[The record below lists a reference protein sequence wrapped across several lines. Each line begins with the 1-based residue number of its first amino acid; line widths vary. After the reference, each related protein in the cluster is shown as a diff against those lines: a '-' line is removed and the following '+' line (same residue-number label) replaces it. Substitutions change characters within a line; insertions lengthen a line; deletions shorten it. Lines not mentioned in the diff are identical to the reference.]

1 MDKGDTQSESASP
14 DSSKKRLRSDILK
27 PGESFGNFR
36 VVKCISPGLLA
47 NYYHMQHVRDLR
59 DVTLCVF
66 HPRTIE
72 DPKCLKRFERLQAAL
87 KEINHEGIPR
97 IQDCVVMN
105 QRHCIFM
112 DAVKGQS
119 LSQYFAEHAKPGE
132 VGIDAE
138 DAGRILALLLGLLGY
153 AHAQGVDHRDLDTNL
168 IFMQSDGSIQ
178 VLGLGVKATLGSE
191 LFDSIVSASVCPL
204 GTNVAPERLN
214 SFDVMSPEYRQGI
227 AEDARVDVFASGYI
241 GYWLL
246 TGLKAD
252 LSNYKAPS
260 TIVDKLPEVWD
271 ALVETALKRH
281 RDERYQSCR
290 SALLALKETADE
302 LEPERA
308 GLIQR
313 QIDRVPVPKRIV
325 ARGKL
330 ATRIYRLAMIGL
342 VGLSLTGLVAS
353 FVHSIFS
360 EPLEIMQVVSVA
372 ADGESPNLRLNVT
385 PVGAQVRFVG
395 IDAVFKTRA
404 DGLDLVVQAGDYDLR
419 ITAPQYL
426 EQQLPVSVGNLALP
440 RINIELQSALQG
452 LQIQTQ
458 PGATI
463 ALLNEQNLEV
473 ELGATDVDGQFNLKR
488 GVLDEL
494 DRIVVRKVGY
504 LPATLEDLSGELVQV
519 VLVEM
524 PSSVTVRTQPSGA
537 RVLLNSIYVGRSPVT
552 IDASEGSG
560 NYIVA
565 VQSQGYRS
573 VSRRVNVES
582 GEHEVVDFGALIGRS
597 AELDFAVTFAGVPN
611 SAVSVLMGDL
621 AVELDGQR
629 LAYDSEA
636 LKAVL
641 EGTHTVRLLHPRY
654 VSALQTLKVE
664 DRVGQTLTYIMQ
676 PLPGKVELVM
686 PPELE
691 VEVRVAGVDVD
702 DLDGVV
708 SVAAN
713 QRVEVELRIKDY
725 LTMVRRFELKPNERI
740 TWKVEPVQIPGP
752 ELGVEWTMPYLALK
766 LCWIE
771 AGQFL
776 MGSPIQEVGRLPN
789 EGPQTT
795 VRFNQGFWIGKYE
808 VTQAQ
813 YSALMDQNPSSV
825 TRASLPVDNV
835 SWEDVRLYCQVLTNI
850 EREAGRLPDGYVYR
864 LPTEAEWE
872 YAARS
877 GSATPFAFGDRADVS
892 NGNFSGVYPVDV
904 EHQVSDSDHY
914 GTLPV
919 GSYSPN
925 NFGLHDTHGNLAEW
939 TLDRYNGR
947 LDGGSLVDPRPRDKG
962 RRVVV
967 RGGSWEDFAVRVRSA
982 ARDEVRGDTKSNA
995 IGFRLA
1001 LAPAF

>member
-1 MDKGDTQSESASP
+1 MDKGNTQSQSVSP
-14 DSSKKRLRSDILK
+14 NSSKERLKSRILK

-87 KEINHEGIPR
+87 QGINHEGIPR
-97 IQDCVVMN
+97 IQNCVLMN
-105 QRHCIFM
+105 QRHCIFI

-119 LSQYFAEHAKPGE
+119 LSQYFAEHAKPGA

-138 DAGRILALLLGLLGY
+138 DVTRILTLLLGLLSH
-153 AHAQGVDHRDLDTNL
+153 AHAQGVDHRDLDTDL
-168 IFMQSDGSIQ
+168 IFMQSDGSMQ
-178 VLGLGVKATLGSE
+178 LLGLGVKATLGSK
-191 LFDSIVSASVCPL
+191 LFDSVVSASVCPL
-204 GTNVAPERLN
+204 GANVAPARLN

-227 AEDARVDVFASGYI
+227 PEDARVDVFASGYI

-246 TGLKAD
+246 TGMKAD
-252 LSNYKAPS
+252 FSDYKAPS
-260 TIVDKLPEVWD
+260 TIVDELPQVWD
-271 ALVETALKRH
+271 GLMEAALKRN

-290 SALLALKETADE
+290 SVLLALKEIADK
-302 LEPERA
+302 LQPERA

-313 QIDRVPVPKRIV
+313 QIDRVIVPDEIV
-325 ARGKL
+325 ARGEL

-342 VGLSLTGLVAS
+342 VGLCLTGLLAS

-360 EPLEIMQVVSVA
+360 DTLVNKQVVSVA
-372 ADGESPNLRLNVT
+372 ADGEPPNLRLNVT

-395 IDAVFKTRA
+395 IDAVFDTRA
-404 DGLDLVVQAGDYDLR
+404 GGLDLVVQAGDYNLL

-426 EQQLPVSVGNLALP
+426 EQQLPMSIGNVALP
-440 RINIELQSALQG
+440 RIDIELQSVLQG
-452 LQIQTQ
+452 LQIQAE

-463 ALLNEQNLEV
+463 ALLDEEGLEV
-473 ELGATDVDGQFNLKR
+473 ELGTTDADGQFHLTR
-488 GVLDEL
+488 GVSDGL

-504 LPATLEDLSGELVQV
+504 LPAILEDLSGNLIQV
-519 VLVEM
+519 VLAEL

-537 RVLLNSIYVGRSPVT
+537 RVLLNSIFVGRSPVT

-565 VQSQGYRS
+565 VESQGHRTA
-573 VSRRVNVES
+573 SRRVTVES
-582 GEHEVVDFGALIGRS
+582 GEHEVIDFGALVDRS
-597 AELDFAVTFAGVPN
+597 AELDFALTFAGVPRSGA
-611 SAVSVLMGDL
+611 SALMSDL
-621 AVELDGQR
+621 TVELNGR
-629 LAYDSEA
+629 LLAYGSEA
-636 LKAVL
+636 LQAVS
-641 EGTHTVRLLHPRY
+641 EGTYAVRLLHPLY
-654 VSALQTLKVE
+654 TSALQTVKVE
-664 DRVGQTLTYIMQ
+664 DRVDQTLTYLMQ
-676 PLPGKVELVM
+676 PLPGQVELVI

-691 VEVRVAGVDVD
+691 VQVRVAGVDVD

-708 SVAAN
+708 PVAAN
-713 QRVEVELRIKDY
+713 QPVELELRIKNY
-725 LTMVRRFELKPNERI
+725 LTMVRRFNLKPNERI
-740 TWKVEPVQIPGP
+740 KWEVEPVQIPGP
-752 ELGVEWTMPYLALK
+752 EQGGEWTMPYLVLK

-776 MGSPIQEVGRLPN
+776 MGSPVQEVGRLPN
-789 EGPQTT
+789 EGPQTA

-813 YSALMDQNPSSV
+813 YAEVMDQNPSSV
-825 TRASLPVDNV
+825 TRGSLPVDNV

-850 EREAGRLPDGYVYR
+850 ERAAGRLPDGHVYR

-877 GSATPFAFGDRADVS
+877 GSVLPFAFGDQADVS
-892 NGNFSGVYPVDV
+892 NGNFSGAYPVDV
-904 EHQVSDSDHY
+904 EHQLSNTDHY
-914 GTLPV
+914 GPLPV
-919 GSYSPN
+919 GSYPPN
-925 NFGLHDTHGNLAEW
+925 DFGLHDAHGNLAEW

-947 LDGGSLVDPRPRDKG
+947 LSGGSRVDPRPREDG

-982 ARDEVRGDTKSNA
+982 ARDEIRDDTKSNA
-995 IGFRLA
+995 IGFRVA

>member
-1 MDKGDTQSESASP
+1 MDKRNTQSESASP
-14 DSSKKRLRSDILK
+14 DSSKERLNNRLLN

-36 VVKCISPGLLA
+36 VVKCISSSLLA

-72 DPKCLKRFERLQAAL
+72 DAKCLKRLEGLQAAL
-87 KEINHEGIPR
+87 KTINHEGIPQ
-97 IQDCVVMN
+97 IQDCALMN

-132 VGIDAE
+132 AGVDAE
-138 DAGRILALLLGLLGY
+138 DAGRIVALLLGILGY
-153 AHAQGVDHRDLDTNL
+153 AHAQGVDHRDLDTDL
-168 IFMQSDGSIQ
+168 IFIQSDGSIQ
-178 VLGLGVKATLGSE
+178 VLGLGVKATLGIE
-191 LFDSIVSASVCPL
+191 LFESVVSASVCPL
-204 GTNVAPERLN
+204 GANVTPERLN
-214 SFDVMSPEYRQGI
+214 SFDVMSPEYRRGI
-227 AEDARVDVFASGYI
+227 AEDARVDIFASGYI
-241 GYWLL
+241 AYWLL
-246 TGLKAD
+246 TGQKAD
-252 LSNYKAPS
+252 LTKYKAPS
-260 TIVDKLPEVWD
+260 TMVDNLPKIWD
-271 ALVETALKRH
+271 ALVETTLKRN

-290 SALLALKETADE
+290 SMLLALKGTADE

-313 QIDRVPVPKRIV
+313 QIDRIPVPQGIE
-325 ARGKL
+325 ARGEL
-330 ATRIYRLAMIGL
+330 ATRIYRLAVIGL

-353 FVHSIFS
+353 FLHSIFG
-360 EPLEIMQVVSVA
+360 ERLENAQVVSMA
-372 ADGESPNLRLNVT
+372 AEGESPNLRLNVT
-385 PVGAQVRFVG
+385 PLGAQVRFVG
-395 IDAVFKTRA
+395 IDAVFNARVG
-404 DGLDLVVQAGDYDLR
+404 GLDLVVQPGDYDVR

-426 EQQLPVSVGNLALP
+426 EQQLPVSIRNVALP
-440 RINIELQSALQG
+440 RINVELQSALES
-452 LQIQTQ
+452 LQIQTE
-458 PGATI
+458 PGAVI
-463 ALLNEQNLEV
+463 ALLNEDNLEV
-473 ELGATDVDGQFNLKR
+473 ELGTTDADGQFSLKR
-488 GVLDEL
+488 GEIDEF
-494 DRIVVRKVGY
+494 DRIVIRKMGY
-504 LPATLEDLSGELVQV
+504 LPAVLEDLNGELLQV
-519 VLVEM
+519 VLAEL

-537 RVLLNSIYVGRSPVT
+537 RVLVNSIDVGPSPVT
-552 IDASEGSG
+552 IDASEGNG

-565 VQSQGYRS
+565 VQSQGYRT

-582 GEHEVVDFGALIGRS
+582 GEHEVVDFGALVARS
-597 AELDFAVTFAGVPN
+597 AELGFAVTFVGAPSSEVFR
-611 SAVSVLMGDL
+611 LMDDL
-621 AVELDGQR
+621 VVELNGQR
-629 LAYDSEA
+629 LAYDSKV

-641 EGTHTVRLLHPRY
+641 EGTHTVRLLHPLY
-654 VSALQTLKVE
+654 VSALQTVKVE
-664 DRVGQTLTYIMQ
+664 DRLNQKLTYLMQ
-676 PLPGKVELVM
+676 PLPGQVELLM

-691 VEVRVAGVDVD
+691 VEVRVAGADVD

-708 SVAAN
+708 SLAAN
-713 QRVEVELRIKDY
+713 QRVELELRIKDY
-725 LTMVRRFELKPNERI
+725 LTMVRRFKLKPDERI

-752 ELGVEWTMPYLALK
+752 EPGAEWTMPYLALK
-766 LCWIE
+766 LCWVE

-776 MGSPIQEVGRLPN
+776 MGSPIEEVGRLPN
-789 EGPQTT
+789 EGPQTA

-813 YSALMDQNPSSV
+813 YSKVMDQNPSSV
-825 TRASLPVDNV
+825 TSDSLPVDNV

-850 EREAGRLPDGYVYR
+850 ERAAGRLPDGYVYR

-877 GSATPFAFGDRADVS
+877 GSVLPFAFGNQADSS

-904 EHQVSDSDHY
+904 EYQVSNLDHY

-919 GSYSPN
+919 GSYPPN
-925 NFGLHDTHGNLAEW
+925 DFGLHDTHGNLAEW

-947 LDGGSLVDPRPRDKG
+947 LYGGSLVDPRPREGG

-982 ARDEVRGDTKSNA
+982 ARDEIRGDTKSNA
-995 IGFRLA
+995 IGFRVV

>member
-1 MDKGDTQSESASP
+1 MDKRNTQSKSASP
-14 DSSKKRLRSDILK
+14 DSSKERLNNRLLN

-36 VVKCISPGLLA
+36 VVKCISSSLLA

-72 DPKCLKRFERLQAAL
+72 DAKCLKRLEGLQAAL
-87 KEINHEGIPR
+87 KTINHEGIPQ
-97 IQDCVVMN
+97 IQDCALMN

-132 VGIDAE
+132 AGVDAE
-138 DAGRILALLLGLLGY
+138 DAGRIVALLLGILGY
-153 AHAQGVDHRDLDTNL
+153 AHAQGVDHRDLDTDL
-168 IFMQSDGSIQ
+168 IFIQSDGSIQ
-178 VLGLGVKATLGSE
+178 VLGLGVKATLGIE
-191 LFDSIVSASVCPL
+191 LFESVVSASVCPL
-204 GTNVAPERLN
+204 GANVTPERLN
-214 SFDVMSPEYRQGI
+214 SFDVMSPEYRRGI
-227 AEDARVDVFASGYI
+227 AEDARVDIFASGYI
-241 GYWLL
+241 AYWLL
-246 TGLKAD
+246 TGQKAD
-252 LSNYKAPS
+252 LTKYKAPS
-260 TIVDKLPEVWD
+260 TMVDNLPKIWD
-271 ALVETALKRH
+271 ALVETTLKRN

-290 SALLALKETADE
+290 SMLLALKGTADE

-313 QIDRVPVPKRIV
+313 QIDRIPVPQGIE
-325 ARGKL
+325 ARGEL
-330 ATRIYRLAMIGL
+330 ATRIYRLAVIGL

-353 FVHSIFS
+353 FLHSIFG
-360 EPLEIMQVVSVA
+360 ERLENAQVVSMA
-372 ADGESPNLRLNVT
+372 AEGESPNLRLNVT

-395 IDAVFKTRA
+395 IDAVFNARVG
-404 DGLDLVVQAGDYDLR
+404 GLDLVVQPGDYDVR

-426 EQQLPVSVGNLALP
+426 EQQLPVSIRNVALP
-440 RINIELQSALQG
+440 RINVELQSALES
-452 LQIQTQ
+452 LQIQTE
-458 PGATI
+458 PGAVI
-463 ALLNEQNLEV
+463 ALLNEDNLEV
-473 ELGATDVDGQFNLKR
+473 ELGTTDADGQFSLKR
-488 GVLDEL
+488 GEIDEF
-494 DRIVVRKVGY
+494 DRIVIRKMGY
-504 LPATLEDLSGELVQV
+504 LPAVLEDLNGELLQV
-519 VLVEM
+519 VLAEL

-537 RVLLNSIYVGRSPVT
+537 RVLVNSIDVGPSPVT
-552 IDASEGSG
+552 IDASEGNG

-565 VQSQGYRS
+565 VQSQGYRT

-582 GEHEVVDFGALIGRS
+582 GEHEVVDFGALVARS
-597 AELDFAVTFAGVPN
+597 AELGFAVTFVGAPSSEVFR
-611 SAVSVLMGDL
+611 LMDDL
-621 AVELDGQR
+621 VVELNGQR
-629 LAYDSEA
+629 LAYDSEV

-641 EGTHTVRLLHPRY
+641 EGTHTVRLLHPLY
-654 VSALQTLKVE
+654 VSALQTVKVE
-664 DRVGQTLTYIMQ
+664 DRLNQKLTYLMQ
-676 PLPGKVELVM
+676 PLPGQVELLM

-691 VEVRVAGVDVD
+691 VEVRVAGADVD

-708 SVAAN
+708 SLAAN
-713 QRVEVELRIKDY
+713 QRVELELRIKDY
-725 LTMVRRFELKPNERI
+725 LTMVRRFKLKPDERI

-752 ELGVEWTMPYLALK
+752 EPGAEWTMPYLALK
-766 LCWIE
+766 LCWVE

-776 MGSPIQEVGRLPN
+776 MGSPIEEVGRLPN
-789 EGPQTT
+789 EGPQTA

-813 YSALMDQNPSSV
+813 YSKVMDQNPSSV
-825 TRASLPVDNV
+825 TSDSLPVDNV

-850 EREAGRLPDGYVYR
+850 ERAAGRLPDGYVYR

-877 GSATPFAFGDRADVS
+877 GSVLPFAFGNQADSS

-904 EHQVSDSDHY
+904 EYQVSNLDHY

-919 GSYSPN
+919 GSYPPN
-925 NFGLHDTHGNLAEW
+925 DFGLHDTHGNLAEW

-947 LDGGSLVDPRPRDKG
+947 LYGGSLVDPRPREGG

-982 ARDEVRGDTKSNA
+982 ARDEIRGDTKSNA
-995 IGFRLA
+995 IGFRVV

>member
-1 MDKGDTQSESASP
+1 MDKRNTQSESASP
-14 DSSKKRLRSDILK
+14 DSSKERLNNRLLN

-36 VVKCISPGLLA
+36 VVKCISSSLLA

-72 DPKCLKRFERLQAAL
+72 DAKCLKRLEGLQAAL
-87 KEINHEGIPR
+87 KTINHEGIPQ
-97 IQDCVVMN
+97 IQDCALMN

-132 VGIDAE
+132 AGVDAE
-138 DAGRILALLLGLLGY
+138 DAGRIVALLLGILGY
-153 AHAQGVDHRDLDTNL
+153 AHAQGVDHRDLDTDL
-168 IFMQSDGSIQ
+168 IFIQSDGSIQ
-178 VLGLGVKATLGSE
+178 VLGLGVKATLGIE
-191 LFDSIVSASVCPL
+191 LFESVVSASVCPL
-204 GTNVAPERLN
+204 GANVTPERLN
-214 SFDVMSPEYRQGI
+214 SFDVMSPEYRRGI
-227 AEDARVDVFASGYI
+227 AEDARVDIFASGYI
-241 GYWLL
+241 AYWLL
-246 TGLKAD
+246 TGQKAD
-252 LSNYKAPS
+252 LTKYKAPS
-260 TIVDKLPEVWD
+260 TMVDNLPKIWD
-271 ALVETALKRH
+271 ALVETTLKRN

-290 SALLALKETADE
+290 SMLLALKGTADE

-313 QIDRVPVPKRIV
+313 QIDRIPVPQGIE
-325 ARGKL
+325 ARGEL
-330 ATRIYRLAMIGL
+330 ATRIYRLAVIGL

-353 FVHSIFS
+353 FLHSIFG
-360 EPLEIMQVVSVA
+360 ERLENAQVVSMA
-372 ADGESPNLRLNVT
+372 AEGESPNLRLNVT
-385 PVGAQVRFVG
+385 PLGAQVRFVG
-395 IDAVFKTRA
+395 IDAVFNARVG
-404 DGLDLVVQAGDYDLR
+404 GLDLVVQPGDYDVR

-426 EQQLPVSVGNLALP
+426 EQQLPVSIRNVALP
-440 RINIELQSALQG
+440 RINVELQSALES
-452 LQIQTQ
+452 LQIQTE
-458 PGATI
+458 PGAVI
-463 ALLNEQNLEV
+463 ALLNEDNLEV
-473 ELGATDVDGQFNLKR
+473 ELGTTDADGQFSLKR
-488 GVLDEL
+488 GEIDEF
-494 DRIVVRKVGY
+494 DRIVIRKMGY
-504 LPATLEDLSGELVQV
+504 LPAVLEDLNGELLQV
-519 VLVEM
+519 VLAEL

-537 RVLLNSIYVGRSPVT
+537 RVLVNSIDVGPSPVT
-552 IDASEGSG
+552 IDASEGNG

-565 VQSQGYRS
+565 VQSQGYRT

-582 GEHEVVDFGALIGRS
+582 GEHEVVDFGALVARS
-597 AELDFAVTFAGVPN
+597 AELGFAVTFVGAPSSEVFR
-611 SAVSVLMGDL
+611 LMDDL
-621 AVELDGQR
+621 VVELNGQR
-629 LAYDSEA
+629 LAYDSEV

-641 EGTHTVRLLHPRY
+641 EGTHTVRLLHPLY
-654 VSALQTLKVE
+654 VSALQTVKVE
-664 DRVGQTLTYIMQ
+664 DRLNQKLTYLMQ
-676 PLPGKVELVM
+676 PLPGQVELLM

-691 VEVRVAGVDVD
+691 VEVRVAGADVD

-708 SVAAN
+708 SLAAN
-713 QRVEVELRIKDY
+713 QRVELELRIKDY
-725 LTMVRRFELKPNERI
+725 LTMVRRFKLKPDERI

-752 ELGVEWTMPYLALK
+752 EPGAEWTMPYLALK
-766 LCWIE
+766 LCWVE

-776 MGSPIQEVGRLPN
+776 MGSPIEEVGRLPN
-789 EGPQTT
+789 EGPQTA

-813 YSALMDQNPSSV
+813 YSKVMDQNPSSV
-825 TRASLPVDNV
+825 TSDSLPVDNV

-850 EREAGRLPDGYVYR
+850 ERAAGRLPDGYVYR

-877 GSATPFAFGDRADVS
+877 GSVLPFAFGNQADSS

-904 EHQVSDSDHY
+904 EYQVSNLDHY

-919 GSYSPN
+919 GSYPPN
-925 NFGLHDTHGNLAEW
+925 DFGLHDTHGNLAEW

-947 LDGGSLVDPRPRDKG
+947 LYGGSLVDPRPREGG

-982 ARDEVRGDTKSNA
+982 ARDEIRGDTKSNA
-995 IGFRLA
+995 IGFRVV

>member
-1 MDKGDTQSESASP
+1 MDNGNTQSESASP
-14 DSSKKRLRSDILK
+14 DSSKERLKNRILK

-36 VVKCISPGLLA
+36 VVKCISSSLLA

-66 HPRTIE
+66 HPRTVE
-72 DPKCLKRFERLQAAL
+72 DAKCLKRLEGLQAAL
-87 KEINHEGIPR
+87 KAINHEGIPQ
-97 IQDCVVMN
+97 IQDCALMN

-119 LSQYFAEHAKPGE
+119 LSQYFAEHAKPG
-132 VGIDAE
+132 VAGIDAE
-138 DAGRILALLLGLLGY
+138 DAGRIVALLLGLLGY
-153 AHAQGVDHRDLDTNL
+153 AHAQGVDHRDLDTDL

-178 VLGLGVKATLGSE
+178 VLGLGVKATLGGE
-191 LFDSIVSASVCPL
+191 LFESVVSASVCPL
-204 GTNVAPERLN
+204 GANVDPARLN
-214 SFDVMSPEYRQGI
+214 SFDVMSPEYRHGI
-227 AEDARVDVFASGYI
+227 AEDARVDIFAAGYI
-241 GYWLL
+241 AYWLL
-246 TGLKAD
+246 TGLKAN

-260 TIVDKLPEVWD
+260 TIVDELPQVWD
-271 ALVETALKRH
+271 MLIETALKRN

-290 SALLALKETADE
+290 SVLLALKGTADE
-302 LEPERA
+302 LEPEH
-308 GLIQR
+308 GSLIQR
-313 QIDRVPVPKRIV
+313 QIDRIPVPKGIV
-325 ARGKL
+325 ARGEL
-330 ATRIYRLAMIGL
+330 ATRIYRLSVIGL
-342 VGLSLTGLVAS
+342 VGLSLTGLAAS
-353 FVHSIFS
+353 FLHSIFG
-360 EPLEIMQVVSVA
+360 ERIANLQVVSVA

-395 IDAVFKTRA
+395 IDAVFSTGA
-404 DGLDLVVQAGDYDLR
+404 DGLDLVVQPGDYDVR
-419 ITAPQYL
+419 ITAAQYL
-426 EQQLPVSVGNLALP
+426 EQQLPVSIGNVALP
-440 RINIELQSALQG
+440 RINVELQSASKG
-452 LQIQTQ
+452 LQIQTE

-463 ALLNEQNLEV
+463 ALLDEKNLEV
-473 ELGATDVDGQFNLKR
+473 ELGTTDAEGQYNLKR
-488 GVLDEL
+488 GVLDGIAG
-494 DRIVVRKVGY
+494 IVVRKVGY
-504 LPATLEDLSGELVQV
+504 LPTILEDLSGNLVQV
-519 VLVEM
+519 ALVEM

-537 RVLLNSIYVGRSPVT
+537 RVLLNSIDVGPSPVT

-573 VSRRVNVES
+573 VSRRINVES
-582 GEHEVVDFGALIGRS
+582 GEHEVVDFGALVGRS

-611 SAVSVLMGDL
+611 SEVSVLMGDL

-641 EGTHTVRLLHPRY
+641 EGTHTVRLLHPLY
-654 VSALQTLKVE
+654 VSALQTVKVE
-664 DRVGQTLTYIMQ
+664 DRVNQQMTYLMQ
-676 PLPGKVELVM
+676 PLPGQVELVM
-686 PPELE
+686 PSELE

-702 DLDGVV
+702 DIDGVF

-713 QRVEVELRIKDY
+713 QRVEFELRIKDY

-740 TWKVEPVQIPGP
+740 TWEVEPVQIPGP
-752 ELGVEWTMPYLALK
+752 ERGGEWTMPYLALK

-771 AGQFL
+771 AGEFL

-789 EGPQTT
+789 EGPQTA

-813 YSALMDQNPSSV
+813 YSKVMDQNPASV
-825 TRASLPVDNV
+825 TSASLPIDNV

-877 GSATPFAFGDRADVS
+877 GSAAPFAFGDRADAS

-904 EHQVSDSDHY
+904 GHQVSDLDHY

-919 GSYSPN
+919 GSYPPN
-925 NFGLHDTHGNLAEW
+925 DFGLHDTHGNLAEW

-947 LDGGSLVDPRPRDKG
+947 LDGGLLVDPRPRDKG

-982 ARDEVRGDTKSNA
+982 ARDEIRGDTKSNA
-995 IGFRLA
+995 IGFRVA

>member
-1 MDKGDTQSESASP
+1 MQSESASP
-14 DSSKKRLRSDILK
+14 DANKERLKNGILK

-36 VVKCISPGLLA
+36 VVKCISSSLLA

-72 DPKCLKRFERLQAAL
+72 DSKCLKRLEGLQAEL
-87 KEINHEGIPR
+87 KAINHEGIPQ
-97 IQDCVVMN
+97 IQDCAVMN

-119 LSQYFAEHAKPGE
+119 LSQYFAEHAKPG
-132 VGIDAE
+132 VAGIDAE
-138 DAGRILALLLGLLGY
+138 DAGRIMALLLGILGY
-153 AHAQGVDHRDLDTNL
+153 AHAQGVDHRDLDTDL

-178 VLGLGVKATLGSE
+178 VLGLGVKATLGIE
-191 LFDSIVSASVCPL
+191 LFESVVSASVCPL
-204 GTNVAPERLN
+204 GANVAPARLN
-214 SFDVMSPEYRQGI
+214 SFDVMSPEYRHGI
-227 AEDARVDVFASGYI
+227 VEDARVDIFASGYI
-241 GYWLL
+241 AYWLL
-246 TGLKAD
+246 TGLKVD

-260 TIVDKLPEVWD
+260 SIVDELPQLWD
-271 ALVETALKRH
+271 ALIETTLKRN

-290 SALLALKETADE
+290 SMLLALKGTADE

-313 QIDRVPVPKRIV
+313 QIDRIPVPKGIE
-325 ARGKL
+325 ARGEL
-330 ATRIYRLAMIGL
+330 ATRIYRLAVIGL

-353 FVHSIFS
+353 FLHSIFG
-360 EPLEIMQVVSVA
+360 ERLENAQVVSVA
-372 ADGESPNLRLNVT
+372 AEGESPNLRLNVT
-385 PVGAQVRFVG
+385 PVAAQVRFVG
-395 IDAVFKTRA
+395 IDAVFNTGV
-404 DGLDLVVQAGDYDLR
+404 DGLDLIVQPGDYDVR
-419 ITAPQYL
+419 ITAPQHL
-426 EQQLPVSVGNLALP
+426 EQQLPVSIGNVALP

-452 LQIQTQ
+452 LQIQTE

-463 ALLNEQNLEV
+463 ALLNEENLEV
-473 ELGATDVDGQFNLKR
+473 ELGTTDADGQFNLKR
-488 GVLDEL
+488 EVFDGI
-494 DRIVVRKVGY
+494 DRIIIRKMGY
-504 LPATLEDLSGELVQV
+504 LPTILEDLSGELLQV
-519 VLVEM
+519 VLAEL
-524 PSSVTVRTQPSGA
+524 PSSVTVRTQPAGA
-537 RVLLNSIYVGRSPVT
+537 RVLVNSIYVGRSPVI

-582 GEHEVVDFGALIGRS
+582 GEHEVVDFGALVDRS
-597 AELDFAVTFAGVPN
+597 AELDFAVTFAGAA
-611 SAVSVLMGDL
+611 SSGVSVLMGDL
-621 AVELDGQR
+621 AVELDGR
-629 LAYDSEA
+629 RVAYDSEV

-641 EGTHTVRLLHPRY
+641 EGTHTVRLLHPLY
-654 VSALQTLKVE
+654 VSELQTVKVE
-664 DRVGQTLTYIMQ
+664 DRVDQTLTYLMQ
-676 PLPGKVELVM
+676 PLPGQVELLM

-702 DLDGVV
+702 DLDDVFP
-708 SVAAN
+708 VAAN
-713 QRVEVELRIKDY
+713 QRVEFELRIKDY

-740 TWKVEPVQIPGP
+740 TWKVEPVQISGP
-752 ELGVEWTMPYLALK
+752 EPGAEWTMPYLALK
-766 LCWIE
+766 LCWVE

-789 EGPQTT
+789 EGPQTA

-813 YSALMDQNPSSV
+813 YSKVMDQNPSSV
-825 TRASLPVDNV
+825 TSASLPVDNV

-850 EREAGRLPDGYVYR
+850 ERGAGRLPDGYVYR

-877 GSATPFAFGDRADVS
+877 GSVLPFAFGDQADVS

-904 EHQVSDSDHY
+904 EHQVSNPDHY

-919 GSYSPN
+919 GSYPPN
-925 NFGLHDTHGNLAEW
+925 DFGLHDTHGNLAEW

-947 LDGGSLVDPRPRDKG
+947 LYGGSLVDPRPRDKG
-962 RRVVV
+962 RRVAV

-982 ARDEVRGDTKSNA
+982 ARDEIRGDTKSNA
-995 IGFRLA
+995 IGFRVA

>member
-1 MDKGDTQSESASP
+1 MDKRNTQSESASP
-14 DSSKKRLRSDILK
+14 DSSKERLNNRLLK

-36 VVKCISPGLLA
+36 VVKCISSSLLA

-72 DPKCLKRFERLQAAL
+72 DAKCLKRLEGLQAAL
-87 KEINHEGIPR
+87 KAINHEGIPQ
-97 IQDCVVMN
+97 IQDCALMN

-132 VGIDAE
+132 AGVDAE
-138 DAGRILALLLGLLGY
+138 DAGRILALLLGILGY
-153 AHAQGVDHRDLDTNL
+153 AHAQGVDHRDLDTDL
-168 IFMQSDGSIQ
+168 IFIQSDGSIQ

-191 LFDSIVSASVCPL
+191 LFESVVSASVCPL
-204 GTNVAPERLN
+204 GANVTPERLN
-214 SFDVMSPEYRQGI
+214 SFDVMSPEYRHGI
-227 AEDARVDVFASGYI
+227 AEDARVDIFASGYI
-241 GYWLL
+241 AYWLL
-246 TGLKAD
+246 TGQKAD
-252 LSNYKAPS
+252 LSKYKAPS
-260 TIVDKLPEVWD
+260 TMVDNLPKVWD
-271 ALVETALKRH
+271 ALVETTLKRS

-290 SALLALKETADE
+290 SMLLALKGTADE
-302 LEPERA
+302 LEPERG

-313 QIDRVPVPKRIV
+313 QIDRIPVPKGIE
-325 ARGKL
+325 ARGEL
-330 ATRIYRLAMIGL
+330 ATRIYRLAVIGL

-353 FVHSIFS
+353 FLHSIFG
-360 EPLEIMQVVSVA
+360 ERLENAQVVSMA
-372 ADGESPNLRLNVT
+372 AEGESPNLRLNVT
-385 PVGAQVRFVG
+385 PLGAQVRFVG
-395 IDAVFKTRA
+395 IDAVFNARVG
-404 DGLDLVVQAGDYDLR
+404 GLDLVVQPGDYDVR

-426 EQQLPVSVGNLALP
+426 EQQLPVSIRNVALP
-440 RINIELQSALQG
+440 RINVELQSALES
-452 LQIQTQ
+452 LQIQTE
-458 PGATI
+458 PGAVI
-463 ALLNEQNLEV
+463 ALLNEDNLEV
-473 ELGATDVDGQFNLKR
+473 ELGTTDADGQFNLKR
-488 GVLDEL
+488 GEFDEF
-494 DRIVVRKVGY
+494 DRIVIRKMGY
-504 LPATLEDLSGELVQV
+504 LPTVLEDLNGELLQV
-519 VLVEM
+519 VLAEL

-537 RVLLNSIYVGRSPVT
+537 RVLVNSIYVGPSPVT
-552 IDASEGSG
+552 IDASEGNG

-582 GEHEVVDFGALIGRS
+582 GEHEVVDFGALVARS
-597 AELDFAVTFAGVPN
+597 AELGFAVTFVGAP
-611 SAVSVLMGDL
+611 SSEVSRLMDDL
-621 AVELDGQR
+621 VVELDGQR
-629 LAYDSEA
+629 LAYDSEV

-641 EGTHTVRLLHPRY
+641 EGTHTVRLLHPLY
-654 VSALQTLKVE
+654 VSALQTVKVE
-664 DRVGQTLTYIMQ
+664 DRLNQKLTYLMQ
-676 PLPGKVELVM
+676 PLPGQVELLM
-686 PPELE
+686 PSELE

-708 SVAAN
+708 SLAAN
-713 QRVEVELRIKDY
+713 QRVELELRIKDY
-725 LTMVRRFELKPNERI
+725 LTMVRRFKLKPDERI
-740 TWKVEPVQIPGP
+740 TWEVEPVQIPGP
-752 ELGVEWTMPYLALK
+752 EPGAEWTMPYLALK
-766 LCWIE
+766 LCWVE

-776 MGSPIQEVGRLPN
+776 MGSPIEEVGRLPN
-789 EGPQTT
+789 EGPQTA

-813 YSALMDQNPSSV
+813 YSKVMDQNPSSV
-825 TRASLPVDNV
+825 TSDSLPIDNV

-850 EREAGRLPDGYVYR
+850 ERAAGRLPDGYVYR

-877 GSATPFAFGDRADVS
+877 GSVLPFAFGNQADVS

-904 EHQVSDSDHY
+904 EHQVSNLDHY

-919 GSYSPN
+919 GSYPPN
-925 NFGLHDTHGNLAEW
+925 DFGLHDTHGNLAEW

-947 LDGGSLVDPRPRDKG
+947 LYGGSLVDPRPRDAG

-982 ARDEVRGDTKSNA
+982 ARDEIRGDTKSNA
-995 IGFRLA
+995 IGFRVA